1 MRKENL
7 HMKCFSIDLDGT
19 LLNSTFEI
27 SNENLKVLHELKNAG
42 HSVIINTGR
51 ALDDVISFEAL
62 RDLQCPIITING
74 TVLYSEK
81 RDVIFEA
88 SLPLNTYKE
97 IFPVLKNLGL
107 WVMVYTNQGG
117 FPFRYPAIKH
127 LTDDEIDPLFAGY
140 DYEQMFKHDD
150 LLIYKVMGVSR
161 HNETD
166 KVTQAQQLI
175 SQLNLELSM
184 ASSHP
189 NNIEFTSKLANKGA
203 ALERYQQLQGI
214 KFEEIFTFGDGGN
227 DVPQFKVA
235 TTAVAMGN
243 APLHIQKEADIVTKT
258 NDEDGFAYA
267 VRHLLKL

>member
-1 MRKENL
+1 
-7 HMKCFSIDLDGT
+7 MKCFSIDLDGT

-27 SNENLKVLHELKNAG
+27 SNENLKVLHDLKNAG

-62 RDLQCPIITING
+62 RNLECPIITING
-74 TVLYSEK
+74 TVLYSENQE
-81 RDVIFEA
+81 ILFEA
-88 SLPLNTYKE
+88 SLPFYTYKE
-97 IFPVLKNLGL
+97 VFPVLKDLGL
-107 WVMVYTNQGG
+107 WVMVYTNHGG
-117 FPFRYPAIKH
+117 FPFRYPAVKH
-127 LTDDEIDPLFAGY
+127 LSDDEIAPRFAGF

-161 HNETD
+161 HNETE
-166 KVTQAQQLI
+166 KIAKAQQLI
-175 SQLNLELSM
+175 SELNLEISM

-189 NNIEFTSKLANKGA
+189 NNLEFTSKLANKGA
-203 ALERYQQLQGI
+203 ALERYQQIQNI
-214 KFEEIFTFGDGGN
+214 KFDEIYTFGDGGN

-243 APLHIQKEADIVTKT
+243 APIHIQKEAHIVTKT

-267 VRHLLKL
+267 VRNLLKL